1 MARRTSPLGNF
12 EIDPACGGPLEPRG
26 MAEANRSHSTGSPS
40 PTAPATAAHE
50 GERLR
55 APGEPAKRTLFI
67 VLDSGTAIRNIVR
80 TEVMRRLK
88 AVEGLRIV
96 LFSPVTDEAFRNEVA
111 APNVLVEP
119 RPTWN
124 GNVLVRS
131 LRSLRKDIWAEKANL
146 FTFKSKRG
154 KKEGRI
160 LRRLMLDWLVEGRD
174 SERVSRT
181 LDRLHALETRFTPL
195 QAGALFEQYKPD
207 LVFYTTIYSP
217 NQCVEVGAVQRG
229 IPTVAFVQS
238 WDNPTSK
245 GPFPTRAD
253 HVVVWN
259 HILKEEL
266 LKYHR
271 FQPGQVHVSGA
282 PQFDLYTDFS
292 GYRDRA
298 AFFKKWGLDPDKR
311 LLTYTTGTP
320 GTSPFDHEV
329 VDLFYERMRAGAFNE
344 PCQLLV
350 RLHPKD
356 RYSDYVRFEQKPGLI
371 LQLPGKKAE
380 TNDHWNPDHEDMH
393 TLAELMRYSD
403 VVINVASTI
412 TIDAAAFDTPVV
424 NVAFDGYAQKP
435 YMESCLRYYDY
446 DHYKRIVE
454 TGGVRIGKSIEET
467 IEHTQAYLR
476 DRTLEAAGRARIREE
491 QCWKLDGQSGR
502 RIADLLL
509 ELMERPR

>member
-1 MARRTSPLGNF
+1 
-12 EIDPACGGPLEPRG
+12 
-26 MAEANRSHSTGSPS
+26 MAEANRSHSAGSPS
-40 PTAPATAAHE
+40 PTTEAQLARGGDGGA
-50 GERLR
+50 
-55 APGEPAKRTLFI
+55 APGTRVRRTLFI

-80 TEVMRRLK
+80 TEVMRRLRET
-88 AVEGLRIV
+88 EGLRIV
-96 LFSPVTDEAFRNEVA
+96 IFSPVTDEAFLKEVS
-111 APNVLVEP
+111 APNVIVEP
-119 RPTWN
+119 RPVWN

-131 LRSLRKDIWAEKANL
+131 LRSLRKDIWAEKADL
-146 FTFKSKRG
+146 FTFKSKRN
-154 KKEGRI
+154 KKEGRV
-160 LRRLMLDWLVEGRD
+160 LRRLMLDWLIKGRD
-174 SERVSRT
+174 ADGVGAL
-181 LDRLHALETRFTPL
+181 LDRLYALESRFTPL
-195 QAGALFEQYKPD
+195 QARALFDKYQPD
-207 LVFYTTIYSP
+207 LVFYSTIYSP
-217 NQCVEVGAVQRG
+217 NQCVELGAGQRG
-229 IPTVAFVQS
+229 IPAVAFVQS

-245 GPFPTRAD
+245 GPFPMRAD

-259 HILKEEL
+259 HILKDEL

-282 PQFDLYTDFS
+282 PQFDLYTDLS
-292 GYRDRA
+292 GHRDRT
-298 AFFKKWGLDPDKR
+298 AFFQRWGLDPKKR

-329 VDLFYERMRAGAFNE
+329 IDLFYERMRAGAFKE

-356 RYSDYVRFEQKPGLI
+356 RYSDYVRFEKKPDLV

-380 TNDHWNPDHEDMH
+380 TNDHWNPDHEEMR

-424 NVAFDGYAQKP
+424 NVAFDGYSQKP
-435 YMESCLRYYDY
+435 YLDSCLRYYDY
-446 DHYKRIVE
+446 DHYKRIVA
-454 TGGVRIGKSIEET
+454 TGGVRIAKSIDET
-467 IEHTQAYLR
+467 IAHTQAYLG

-509 ELMERPR
+509 SLMERPR